1 MKKYRLLRNNKETGP
16 FSAEELIQSGFK
28 KYDLVWADGKSA
40 AWRYPGEL
48 DEFKQ
53 HAPIVEEQPFDRFY
67 KKTPS
72 FTAAKKEESVVLTEI
87 TAHTIIEPV
96 KKEKPRI
103 RIKADSHKI
112 ETNITLIERQ
122 QPNTIPKKEQPATT
136 NTPEWKEMWLDW
148 EQEKK
153 AVNDFS
159 SQKKDAPLLQT
170 KFTQSLDD
178 IKERYV
184 ETVLKTSERKTTAS
198 KSNNFITAA
207 VLIAVILG
215 TGIWMGIKW
224 SSSPSVADKIKKPE
238 TEQALNNMQT
248 SVQEQEPLTNNVI
261 TTPVN
266 NDEPISDNSSAKTTS
281 IAAASK
287 NPVLTKNTPNTI
299 TKQPLE
305 NKIISQKQVVKP
317 TVIKTPEVAKD
328 DTYKSGNQAEKIN
341 IPEKNVSLPA
351 ETRQVSDIFR
361 NNEKEPKIK
370 DYITVDTYAPSQTA
384 ASGVKYK
391 VSNISNIPVDM
402 VMIDLQYFDETG
414 RYVKGETVYVRNV
427 QPEQTVT
434 IQAPDNNK
442 AASIKYKVSMVS
454 SEKSNLYL
462 IAD

>member
-72 FTAAKKEESVVLTEI
+72 FTAAKKEDAVVTTEI
-87 TAHTIIEPV
+87 TAPAITEPV

-112 ETNITLIERQ
+112 ETNVTLIERQ

-159 SQKKDAPLLQT
+159 SQKKDAPLLKT

-184 ETVLKTSERKTTAS
+184 ETVLKTSERKTATS
-198 KSNNFITAA
+198 KNNNFITAA

-224 SSSPSVADKIKKPE
+224 SSSPSVADKIQKPE
-238 TEQALNNMQT
+238 TEQALNNTQP
-248 SVQEQEPLTNNVI
+248 SPEESLTNNIVA
-261 TTPVN
+261 TPVN
-266 NDEPISDNSSAKTTS
+266 NDEPVTDNSSVKATS
-281 IAAASK
+281 ETA
-287 NPVLTKNTPNTI
+287 LTKNSALAKKTTNTV
-299 TKQPLE
+299 TNPKQPLG
-305 NKIISQKQVVKP
+305 NKITPQKQVVNP
-317 TVIKTPEVAKD
+317 TTIKTTDIAKD
-328 DTYKSGNQAEKIN
+328 NTYKPGNQADKIN
-341 IPEKNVSLPA
+341 IPEKNVSSPA
-351 ETRQVSDIFR
+351 ETQQAPDIFR
-361 NNEKEPKIK
+361 HAEKEPKIK
-370 DYITVDTYAPSQTA
+370 DYIAVDTYAPSQTEA
-384 ASGVKYK
+384 TGVKYR
-391 VSNISNIPVDM
+391 VQNISNIPVDM
-402 VMIDLQYFDETG
+402 VMIDLQYFDATG

-434 IQAPDNNK
+434 VQAPDNNK

>member
-72 FTAAKKEESVVLTEI
+72 FTAAKKEESVVITEI
-87 TAHTIIEPV
+87 TAHKIIEPV

-112 ETNITLIERQ
+112 ETNVTLIERQ

-159 SQKKDAPLLQT
+159 SQKKEAPLLQT

-184 ETVLKTSERKTTAS
+184 ETVLKTSERKTTTS

-224 SSSPSVADKIKKPE
+224 SSSPSVSDKIKKPE
-238 TEQALNNMQT
+238 TEQALNNTQPIPEE
-248 SVQEQEPLTNNVI
+248 SLTNNIVA
-261 TTPVN
+261 TPVN
-266 NDEPISDNSSAKTTS
+266 NDEPVSDNSTSKTASETVLAKNTT
-281 IAAASK
+281 
-287 NPVLTKNTPNTI
+287 LTKNTPNAV

-317 TVIKTPEVAKD
+317 TVIKTSEVAKD
-328 DTYKSGNQAEKIN
+328 NTYKSGNQAENIN
-341 IPEKNVSLPA
+341 IPEKNVSLPV
-351 ETRQVSDIFR
+351 ETRQASDIFR

-370 DYITVDTYAPSQTA
+370 DYITVDTYAPSQTE

-391 VSNISNIPVDM
+391 VRNISNIPVDM
-402 VMIDLQYFDETG
+402 VMIDLQYFDATG